1 MPLTAA
7 TAHETVKG
15 WIASSETT
23 EHLDCCNM
31 FIYDTLLRLFPGHD
45 ATELLLLIDKKT
57 TRYDTGDRHPHT

>member
-1 MPLTAA
+1 MPLTPA

-23 EHLDCCNM
+23 EHLDCCSM

-45 ATELLLLIDKKT
+45 ATELLFEIDSRLTFIK
-57 TRYDTGDRHPHT
+57 GQ